1 MQYALTGATG
11 FIGQRLAHLLRAQGH
26 AVRALVRERVRAQA
40 LENAGC
46 ELVEGD
52 LDSVDALATLCAG
65 AERVVHAAGAVRG
78 ACAED
83 FEAVNVRGTQQ
94 LIAALAAETAER
106 QSGHPPQLLLLSSLA
121 AREPGLSW
129 YAQSKAAA
137 ERLLLDVEQTF
148 SWVILR
154 PPAVYGP
161 GDREL
166 LPLFRSMRRGI
177 APLPGSA
184 MARVSLLHVDDLLG
198 AIIACLDSPRCAGQ
212 VLSLH
217 DGQHDGQHGGY
228 SWREIAGIAGS
239 TWGRRVR
246 LLPVPRRVLD
256 IAATLNIAQAR
267 RSGRAPMLTP
277 AKLRELRHPDW
288 STSNELISRLSGWQP
303 QWPLAAGLAALSLEP
318 DATAAAGAIPS
329 AATGGAGGAGGT
341 SGTSGTDEA
350 GATRRPAG

>member
-26 AVRALVRERVRAQA
+26 AVRALVRERARAQA
-40 LENAGC
+40 LEQAGC

-52 LDSVDALATLCAG
+52 LDSADALAALCAG

-83 FEAVNVRGTQQ
+83 FEAVNVRGTQH
-94 LIAALAAETAER
+94 LIAALAAEAAAGRADAGRAENI
-106 QSGHPPQLLLLSSLA
+106 PQLLLLSSLA

-137 ERLLLDVEQTF
+137 ERLLLDAEQPF

-184 MARVSLLHVDDLLG
+184 MARVSLLHVDDLLD
-198 AIIACLDSPRCAGQ
+198 AIIACLDAPRCAGQ
-212 VLSLH
+212 LLSL
-217 DGQHDGQHGGY
+217 HDGQHGGY

-303 QWPLAAGLAALSLEP
+303 QWPLAAGLAALSLAP

-329 AATGGAGGAGGT
+329 AATGRAGGAGGV
-341 SGTSGTDEA
+341 SGTDEA